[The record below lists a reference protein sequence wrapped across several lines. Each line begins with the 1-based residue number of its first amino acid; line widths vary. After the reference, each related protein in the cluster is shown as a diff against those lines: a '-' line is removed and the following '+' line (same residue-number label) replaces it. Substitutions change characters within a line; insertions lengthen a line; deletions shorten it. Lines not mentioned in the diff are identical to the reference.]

1 MADQVRISAKSLG
14 DVAMPGF
21 CPRCFW
27 LKLRLKQMPFQ
38 IFPGIFSSIDS
49 YSKRIIHSWFDRY
62 HEAPAWLSGL
72 GALAGYIDPPHY
84 SKFKIVNDEYNI
96 LLTGSPDGVFV
107 REDGSH
113 IIVDYKTSRHTKNQ
127 DKLYPMYE
135 TQLNGYA
142 LIGQECGL
150 DPVTGLALVY
160 TEPITDDQAAAN
172 DANHNEDGFALG
184 FSVHIV
190 DVPLDVAIL
199 EPLMAK
205 TREIYDLQNSPSGR
219 SGCKDCQHLTS
230 LIELVAD

>member
-1 MADQVRISAKSLG
+1 MADQVRISAKALG

-62 HEAPAWLSGL
+62 HQPPAWLSGL
-72 GALAGYIDPPHY
+72 GALAGYVDPPHY

-127 DKLYPMYE
+127 RSSCSASRAGREL
-135 TQLNGYA
+135 
-142 LIGQECGL
+142 
-150 DPVTGLALVY
+150 PVQMLRRMWIADRNLF
-160 TEPITDDQAAAN
+160 D
-172 DANHNEDGFALG
+172 
-184 FSVHIV
+184 SR
-190 DVPLDVAIL
+190 PLR
-199 EPLMAK
+199 P
-205 TREIYDLQNSPSGR
+205 
-219 SGCKDCQHLTS
+219 
-230 LIELVAD
+230 

>member
-1 MADQVRISAKSLG
+1 MGDQVRISAKALG

-62 HEAPAWLSGL
+62 HQPPAWLSGL
-72 GALAGYIDPPHY
+72 GALAGYVDPPHY
-84 SKFKIVNDEYNI
+84 SKFNIVNDEYNI

-135 TQLNGYA
+135 TQLNAYA

-160 TEPITDDQAAAN
+160 TEPITDEQAAAN
-172 DANHNEDGFALG
+172 DANHNGDGFALG

-190 DVPLDVAIL
+190 DVPLDAGIL

-205 TREIYDLQNSPSGR
+205 TREIYDLQDSPSGR
-219 SGCKDCQHLTS
+219 SGCKDCQHLTN
-230 LIELVAD
+230 LIELAAN